1 MGWFTCRAVVGRPL
15 PGRDT
20 LHASVLETD
29 LARPRAMAKRLDDMS
44 RRAVGDRLRSA
55 RYNSDRLVKE
65 LRKSSR

>member
-1 MGWFTCRAVVGRPL
+1 
-15 PGRDT
+15 
-20 LHASVLETD
+20 
-29 LARPRAMAKRLDDMS
+29 MAKRLDDMS